1 MLRLRTF
8 GGLTL
13 ARGEEDLTGAVTQ
26 RRRLA
31 ILAAL
36 AVAGEQ
42 GMSRDKLQALL
53 WPESDAARARHV
65 LNQLLYAQRRQVGSN
80 ALFRGQKTLR
90 LNPEMIWTDA
100 GTFEAALQRGEL
112 EEAAAVYAGP
122 FLDGFFLK
130 DAPEFERWTD
140 ENRSRLARR
149 HLDALSALAGRAT
162 LTGDHTAAAAWW
174 RRALDADPY
183 DSVAALGLVE
193 SLAASGDRPGALR
206 EGLRHDA
213 RVRAEL
219 GVPAGPRLREL
230 LARLSS

>member
-42 GMSRDKLQALL
+42 GLSRDKLQALL
-53 WPESDAARARHV
+53 WPESDATRARHV
-65 LNQLLYAQRRQVGSN
+65 LNQLLYAQRRQVGLGG
-80 ALFRGQKTLR
+80 LFRGQKTLR
-90 LNPEMIWTDA
+90 LNPDLIWTDV
-100 GTFEAALQRGEL
+100 GTFEGALQGGAL
-112 EEAAAVYAGP
+112 ENAAAAYAGP

-130 DAPEFERWTD
+130 DAPEFERWT
-140 ENRSRLARR
+140 EEQRARLARR
-149 HLDALSALAGRAT
+149 HLGALSALAERAA
-162 LTGDHTAAAAWW
+162 LSGDHTAAATWW
-174 RRALDADPY
+174 RRALAADPY
-183 DSVAALGLVE
+183 DSVVALGLVE
-193 SLAASGDRPGALR
+193 SLTAAGDRPGALR

-213 RVRAEL
+213 LVRAEL
-219 GVPAGPRLREL
+219 GVPADPRLREL

>member
-42 GMSRDKLQALL
+42 GLSRDKLQSLL

-65 LNQLLYAQRRQVGSN
+65 LNQLLYAQRRQVGSD

-90 LNPEMIWTDA
+90 LNPEVIWTDA
-100 GTFEAALQRGEL
+100 GAFEVALQRGEL
-112 EEAAAVYAGP
+112 EAAAAVYSGP

-130 DAPEFERWTD
+130 DAPEFERCT
-140 ENRSRLARR
+140 EEQRSRLARR
-149 HLDALSALAGRAT
+149 HLGALSALAGRAT
-162 LTGDHTAAAAWW
+162 LMGDRAAAATWW
-174 RRALDADPY
+174 RCALDADPY

-193 SLAASGDRPGALR
+193 SLAAAGDRPGALR

-213 RVRAEL
+213 LVRAEL
-219 GVPAGPRLREL
+219 GVPADPRLREL